1 MPDSSSQPDQTKSI
15 NPAAQQLA
23 QKADWRWDENKLE
36 EAIELLK
43 QAIDLAPEYTYARSN
58 LVALL
63 LELERDDDAFP
74 HLARLV
80 DVDRENNPELLNT
93 YGLFLLDREDMEKAE
108 EIFRHT
114 IAVAPDFDSPYGNLG
129 LIFEEKGAYRQAIEA
144 FEEFVNLTDD
154 SEERDEALERIHAL
168 RKLVPDE
175 HNETSRSSRGERYRK
190 G

>member
-1 MPDSSSQPDQTKSI
+1 MSDSLSQQNPTQSI

-23 QKADWRWDENKLE
+23 QKADWRWDENKLD
-36 EAIELLK
+36 EAVELLE

-74 HLARLV
+74 HVAHLV
-80 DVDRENNPELLNT
+80 DVDRVNNPEMLNM
-93 YGLFLLDREDMEKAE
+93 YGLFLLDQGDMEKAE

-114 IAVAPDFDSPYGNLG
+114 IAVAPNFDSPYGNLG
-129 LIFEEKGAYRQAIEA
+129 LIFEERGAYRQAIEA
-144 FEEFVNLTDD
+144 FEEFIDLTDD
-154 SEERDEALERIHAL
+154 AEERDEAQERIRAL
-168 RKLVPDE
+168 RKLVPNE
-175 HNETSRSSRGERYRK
+175 HNETSRSSRGGRYRK